1 MLDQAFGLLINE
13 IALDIGTYCIRVY
26 SKGRETYVE
35 EPAVVIAEN
44 RKGKKSIL
52 EYGHTALL
60 MVGRTPQYQQAIFPL
75 QGGIQDPKLAEE
87 LIRLVIQKALG
98 GKPLLKPRSVVGFS
112 HYFAKEA
119 SNTLSGILQRTAGK
133 DILQLNSLICSAMG
147 CSLPLD
153 GATALMVMN
162 IGHNGTEV
170 GVLCHSNLYKSLYIP
185 IGGKHINEA
194 IATYCT
200 TKYQSVISAQY
211 VEQIK
216 QTLCNIQELAPDQER
231 TIPCKHISSGQPLE
245 QVVRS
250 KDIRTALHPILSS
263 FVEQITAFFQEL
275 SPRVV
280 TDLMEN
286 GIVLCGGGAQL
297 TELDLFLQEKLNL
310 PVILIDNPQQATIRG
325 AAQCLAQEPYAHWF
339 I

>member
-13 IALDIGTYCIRVY
+13 IALDIGTSNIRVY
-26 SKGRETYVE
+26 SKGRETYIE

-44 RKGKKSIL
+44 KKGKITIL

-60 MVGRTPQYQQAIFPL
+60 MVGRTPQHQQAIFPL
-75 QGGIQDPKLAEE
+75 QGGIQNPKLAED
-87 LIRLVIQKALG
+87 LIRLVIQKSLG

-112 HYFAKEA
+112 QYFANEA
-119 SNTLSGILQRTAGK
+119 PKTLSGILQRTAGK
-133 DILQLNSLICSAMG
+133 DIIQLNSLICSAMG

-153 GATALMVMN
+153 GSTALMVMN
-162 IGHNGTEV
+162 IGYNGTEL
-170 GVLCHSNLYKSLYIP
+170 GVLCHSNLYKSVYIP
-185 IGGKHINEA
+185 MGGKHINTA
-194 IATYCT
+194 IATYCKN
-200 TKYQSVISAQY
+200 KYPSIISAQY
-211 VEQIK
+211 IEQIK
-216 QTLCNIQELAPDQER
+216 QTLCNIQTLAPDQER
-231 TIPCKHISSGQPLE
+231 NIPCKHISSGQPLE
-245 QVVRS
+245 LMIHSSDVRA
-250 KDIRTALHPILSS
+250 ALCPILSS
-263 FVEQITAFFQEL
+263 FVTHITKFFTEL
-275 SPRVV
+275 SPRIV

-339 I
+339 V